1 MRLFSDRR
9 SDVSVMGTGAGAGVA
24 QAALQAQEVARN
36 RDKERTE
43 TIQTASRI
51 REIFETR
58 LRILEESEE
67 TPTQLRIEGE
77 VTRHEQPQ
85 QQDLDE
91 MGFSA
96 DQVPSEA
103 DSVPKPLVETQSD
116 ATNGEAPLYRL
127 PIIAL
132 LMQPPAERLGG
143 FLEAPRGLLGG
154 FLEALRG
161 TCGARHPATAFPH
174 NAAGA
179 GGGRPGGAVSD
190 PHPPSGGGGV
200 ETHINI

>member
-1 MRLFSDRR
+1 M
-9 SDVSVMGTGAGAGVA
+9 SVMGTGAGAGVA

-77 VTRHEQPQ
+77 VTQHEQPQ

-116 ATNGEAPLYRL
+116 ATNGEAPLYRHL
-127 PIIAL
+127 DIQA
-132 LMQPPAERLGG
+132 
-143 FLEAPRGLLGG
+143 
-154 FLEALRG
+154 
-161 TCGARHPATAFPH
+161 
-174 NAAGA
+174 
-179 GGGRPGGAVSD
+179 
-190 PHPPSGGGGV
+190 
-200 ETHINI
+200 